1 MEKELLIKALRYC
14 GDCKN
19 ICTEIEN
26 CGYYGKK
33 YFCQN
38 ALLNDAAD
46 ALEAAEKRI
55 AELEKQEPT
64 EKQVVDYCHKR
75 CFVVV
80 DGELFQRMKKTFSQL
95 PKEGEWMFSRGD
107 GKTCVDGWT
116 CSACGNSF
124 HTNVTYFEEYH
135 YCPNCGA
142 KMDGETE
149 YANTYSLGKIEM
161 PKGAIEQIIADGER
175 KDGEG

>member
-1 MEKELLIKALRYC
+1 MTNAELIMALRYC
-14 GDCKN
+14 GDVKN

-55 AELEKQEPT
+55 AELMPK
-64 EKQVVDYCHKR
+64 
-75 CFVVV
+75 
-80 DGELFQRMKKTFSQL
+80 DGEWIDEQRGRWIYAKCNL
-95 PKEGEWMFSRGD
+95 C
-107 GKTCVDGWT
+107 GKVQDVR
-116 CSACGNSF
+116 SN
-124 HTNVTYFEEYH
+124 

-142 KMDGETE
+142 KM
-149 YANTYSLGKIEM
+149 
-161 PKGAIEQIIADGER
+161 KGANDEAD
-175 KDGEG
+175 